1 MRIKLGNGE
10 NTSFWEDC
18 WIEGDSLRNHFP
30 RLYNLES
37 CKWIT
42 VGEKMRQPSLEFS
55 FRRNTRGGVEQEQ
68 LGDLVKLM
76 HDVSLSPMADRWT
89 WALENSGEF
98 TVSSV
103 RKHIDDKLIPGVGS
117 KTRWIKR
124 HRGIC
129 FFSCNMVRQTTR
141 MITRWWDVSYEDFV
155 DYDDRRTWI
164 INLRLPSKNKMML
177 EGAPVAWPLGF
188 RLWERAL
195 YDSDSAYHYLS
206 NPTPDEVKIN
216 ILSALRTLS
225 LSGQQYVLV
234 HYWAATKSGKAYLL
248 TTTDQ
253 PFGLYGNDKGLE
265 LYREG
270 CLQHK
275 LYIHPDENVA
285 FGLPGYVFKC
295 GTFLQ
300 TQNLHSCPGD
310 QHPPCEAAIFDQI
323 WGAFAVPVIL
333 ANKRFGV
340 LEFVMNT
347 PKDSYFNDSCE
358 VYKALE
364 FAGFQPSTNIDPPRR
379 TFTPPT
385 RDRITESSKYDNY
398 GCLARYM
405 GLSKSEAMKRVTSR
419 YNISMPAKGTFS
431 SAHKTAGIPEWPWV
445 RNTATRAYSP
455 LETIINPIPFEI
467 ATEVE
472 PQDAHP
478 VDDTGEW
485 ELVDSDP
492 LLQDA
497 ELTDA
502 HPIDDIH
509 EWEKIDIESVLQ
521 DLDFSTNQLDDDN
534 NEMEYQHIED
544 ASNQPLVGTH
554 INQTHV
560 TREDA
565 GFSEWSRMDMPDA
578 GDSAYEVMPDLVEDG
593 KLMEVDTVFSLKE

>member
-1 MRIKLGNGE
+1 MAMHEVVHELV
-10 NTSFWEDC
+10 
-18 WIEGDSLRNHFP
+18 
-30 RLYNLES
+30 
-37 CKWIT
+37 
-42 VGEKMRQPSLEFS
+42 VGECHEPNSEGSGSAWMAYMNARIAGLFLL
-55 FRRNTRGGVEQEQ
+55 VL
-68 LGDLVKLM
+68 LGYPNGCRL
-76 HDVSLSPMADRWT
+76 
-89 WALENSGEF
+89 
-98 TVSSV
+98 SV
-103 RKHIDDKLIPGVGS
+103 RMTMHEDVHEMVVGECHETNFEGS
-117 KTRWIKR
+117 GSAWMAYMNARIA
-124 HRGIC
+124 GL
-129 FFSCNMVRQTTR
+129 FLLV
-141 MITRWWDVSYEDFV
+141 
-155 DYDDRRTWI
+155 
-164 INLRLPSKNKMML
+164 LL
-177 EGAPVAWPLGF
+177 EYPNECHEPNSEGSGSAWMAYMNARIAGLFLLVLLEYPNGAPVAWPLGF

-195 YDSDSAYHYLS
+195 YDSDSAYHWYPRFATADLS

-492 LLQDA
+492 LLQDT
-497 ELTDA
+497 EPTDA

-554 INQTHV
+554 INQTTHV